1 MSEENVEV
9 VERLIAALNARDVD
23 QYLALC
29 TPDVELLGV
38 AAEIE
43 GVARGE
49 EGARAY
55 LSTVAELLNS
65 FRVARIAVEQLQALD
80 SDRVLAL
87 TRVTGESEGGLPVD
101 QPTASLYYF
110 AGAKVRRIEVFLD
123 RAEALEAAGLS
134 E

>member
-9 VERLIAALNARDVD
+9 VQRLIAALDAGDVD

-29 TPDVELLGV
+29 TPDVEYMSP
-38 AAEIE
+38 AAPIE

-49 EGARAY
+49 EGLRAY
-55 LSTVAELLNS
+55 FSAIAEGTTS
-65 FRVARIAVEQLQALD
+65 FSIAVEQLQTLD
-80 SDRVLAL
+80 GDRVLAL
-87 TRVTGESEGGLPVD
+87 TRITVVSQHGVPGD
-101 QPTASLYYF
+101 QPSASVYYF
-110 AGAKVRRIEVFLD
+110 AGAKVRRIEAFLD

>member
-1 MSEENVEV
+1 MSEEKVEV
-9 VERLIAALNARDVD
+9 VERLIAALNAGDVD

-29 TPDVELLGV
+29 TPDVEYVGPAMEL
-38 AAEIE
+38 E

-49 EGARAY
+49 QLRAY
-55 LSTVAELLNS
+55 LSTLAEVANS
-65 FRVARIAVEQLQALD
+65 FRLLRIAVEELQALD
-80 SDRVLAL
+80 GDRVLAL
-87 TRVTGESEGGLPVD
+87 TRLTFIPQDGAPGD

-123 RAEALEAAGLS
+123 RAEALEAAGLR

>member
-1 MSEENVEV
+1 MSEGNVEV
-9 VERLIAALNARDVD
+9 VERLIAALNAGDVD

-29 TPDVELLGV
+29 TPDVEYVGPMT
-38 AAEIE
+38 EME

-49 EGARAY
+49 GLRAY
-55 LSTVAELLNS
+55 LSTLAEMLNS
-65 FRVARIAVEQLQALD
+65 IRVARIAVEQLQALD

-110 AGAKVRRIEVFLD
+110 AGAKVRRIEVFID
-123 RAEALEAAGLS
+123 RAEALKAAGLS

>member
-1 MSEENVEV
+1 MSQENVEV
-9 VERLIAALNARDVD
+9 VEQLIAALNARDVD

-29 TPDVELLGV
+29 TPDVELLGP

-49 EGARAY
+49 EGLRAY
-55 LSTVAELLNS
+55 FSTLAGVLNS
-65 FRVARIAVEQLQALD
+65 LRVARIAVEQLQALE

-87 TRVTGESEGGLPVD
+87 TRITGESVGAFPVD

-110 AGAKVRRIEVFLD
+110 AGAKVRRIEVFRD
-123 RAEALEAAGLS
+123 RADALEAAGLS